1 MVNMWNWFRRS
12 ESPTTPE
19 GPLSGVIPP
28 SRELTQHD
36 PMSLGA
42 VFRAMQILT
51 TAVSQL
57 SIDSYR
63 DGLPLDVQPT
73 LVRVPDSSQSRSQ
86 WLSEVVTSLAMDG
99 NAFLRVT
106 RGPAGDVI
114 DLKPLPPHQVRIS
127 KIDGRPLEYLYK
139 SKILPADQIVHL
151 KFLALPGVDRGLGPI
166 EQARFELH
174 GAASLRDFASAIFD
188 TRDVPS
194 GVLKTDQNLTQPQV
208 DAAKERWAATH
219 DGGVR
224 VLGNGL
230 AYTPLIL
237 KADDAQYIETRKF
250 TRTEIAG
257 LFGIPA
263 ALMNAA
269 IEGSS
274 MTYSNIEQAWI
285 EFIRFTLM
293 AYLRPIEEALT
304 STLPRGQTARF
315 NLEALLRTDTT
326 TRYAAHAVG
335 LTTGFLQLEEVRK
348 IENLPPLPPGKHA
361 APTPTTED
369 VTA

>member
-1 MVNMWNWFRRS
+1 MHNFWNWFRRS
-12 ESPTTPE
+12 ESTTTD
-19 GPLSGVIPP
+19 GPLPGVIPP
-28 SRELTQHD
+28 PRELTPHD

-42 VFRAMQILT
+42 VFRAVQILA

-63 DGLPLDVQPT
+63 DGLPLDVQPS
-73 LVRVPDSSQSRSQ
+73 LVRTPDSSQSRSQ

-106 RGPAGDVI
+106 HGPDDKI
-114 DLKPLPPHQVRIS
+114 LDLKPLPPHQVRIT
-127 KIDGRPLEYLYK
+127 KLDGRPLSYLYK
-139 SKILPADQIVHL
+139 GKTLAADQIVHL

-166 EQARFELH
+166 EQARSELH
-174 GAASLRDFASAIFD
+174 GATTLRDYASTIFD
-188 TRDVPS
+188 SRDVPS
-194 GVLKTDQNLTQPQV
+194 GVLKSDQDLTQDQA
-208 DAAKERWAATH
+208 DKAKQRWTDTA

-230 AYTPLIL
+230 SYTPFLL

-304 STLPRGQTARF
+304 AILPHGQTARF

-326 TRYAAHAVG
+326 TRYAAHAMG
-335 LTTGFLQLEEVRK
+335 LTNGFLQVEEVRK
-348 IENLPPLPPGKHA
+348 IENLPPLPPGRHA
-361 APTPTTED
+361 APTPTED